1 MHRGRVAG
9 EGQKAV
15 AWCHL
20 AEAGGVSRACVES
33 GGLCLSPALS
43 AAIQLERGLVL
54 LASPRRVRGLLAG

>member
-1 MHRGRVAG
+1 MAG
-9 EGQKAV
+9 VGQKAV

-20 AEAGGVSRACVES
+20 AETGGVSRACVES

-54 LASPRRVRGLLAG
+54 LASPRRVGGLLAG